1 MADGT
6 VDTLKIVVNWD
17 DKTARAGMEKMA
29 RLLEKIDTVSKG
41 TANSMS
47 NIETAAA
54 TAENKTEQAYT
65 AVAQAVQ
72 SATREHEGMT
82 AALREEKATATAASQ
97 SEKEALVDNAS
108 RADILNAKLETVNDR
123 IAKALNPDSN
133 ATTGYLATLVEK
145 AQRLEAELDK
155 VNSTNVFSSL
165 GESAKKALV
174 ENTTRAEI
182 LKAKLA
188 DVKVQLEQALNTEST
203 ATEGQIA
210 SLIEKAQ
217 KLQAQL
223 DKVNTPIEKTEDV
236 STNAAKAALLENAS
250 QADILNAKL
259 ADVNDSLQKALGNNS
274 KVTIGQ
280 FATLVEKSQKLQ
292 TELGKVNTEIEKTE
306 DVSKKAAKAA
316 LVENA
321 SQTDILKAKLADV
334 NDSLQKAL
342 GNDSKA
348 TVGQVASLVE
358 KSQKLQ
364 SQLDKINAEIA
375 KTTPELEKTSAELDK
390 TSKTS
395 AFTRLGA
402 AVKKATGSVSTLLS
416 AITRIAFYR
425 AIRALIKGITNA
437 IKTGVNDLYQ
447 WSKAMNG
454 EFASAM
460 DRASTSMLYFK
471 NAIGTVLE
479 PFLMR
484 LIPVLEKVTDAIVDM
499 MNEWNQAVA
508 YLQGRDTFTRAL
520 KVPKAYA
527 EAANDATKANE
538 KLKRSILGFDEI
550 NKLDDK
556 TDTAAANGAKNLDY
570 SSMFVTESANA
581 DIPTPIVDT
590 WNSWFDFIEQG
601 WLDFFD
607 QVDTWWNNLPGKV
620 NTWLEEIGTNV
631 YNWLT
636 ELGGNFIIG
645 LVKLGGSV
653 TTWLI
658 RAGGKLL
665 VWLIK
670 LGGSI
675 SEWFNLL
682 WTNFKSWL
690 NTLWTGFSGFFVM
703 LWQNI
708 SGFFVN
714 LWNGI
719 TSWATALWQTLTSW
733 WTFIVG
739 LFTGNFDKIKEGW
752 NGFWG
757 GLWGMLKAWLN
768 FIIGGVEWLV
778 NCIVNGVNWII
789 NTLNSFH
796 FKLPDWLGGYEVG
809 FNIKLIPQVKI
820 PRLADGGI
828 VADGQLFIANE
839 AGPELIGNYGGKSA
853 VMNNAQIVDAV
864 AGGVRDAN
872 AEQNALLREQNNLLR
887 ELLTTGFTS
896 TISTDSLV
904 SGLNRKNRRDGRT
917 VVPVGV

>member
-17 DKTARAGMEKMA
+17 DKTARAGMTKLL
-29 RLLEKIDTVSKG
+29 RLLEMIDTTSRG
-41 TANSMS
+41 TANSMGKVES
-47 NIETAAA
+47 AAA
-54 TAENKTEQAYT
+54 TAGSKTEQAYSG
-65 AVAQAVQ
+65 VSQAAQ
-72 SATREHEGMT
+72 SATRQHESVT
-82 AALREEKATATAASQ
+82 AALRKENTELSSVSQ
-97 SEKEALVDNAS
+97 
-108 RADILNAKLETVNDR
+108 
-123 IAKALNPDSN
+123 
-133 ATTGYLATLVEK
+133 
-145 AQRLEAELDK
+145 
-155 VNSTNVFSSL
+155 
-165 GESAKKALV
+165 SAKKAL
-174 ENTTRAEI
+174 T
-182 LKAKLA
+182 
-188 DVKVQLEQALNTEST
+188 
-203 ATEGQIA
+203 
-210 SLIEKAQ
+210 
-217 KLQAQL
+217 
-223 DKVNTPIEKTEDV
+223 
-236 STNAAKAALLENAS
+236 ENAS
-250 QADILNAKL
+250 RSEILNAKL
-259 ADVNDSLQKALGNNS
+259 ADVNARLQ
-274 KVTIGQ
+274 
-280 FATLVEKSQKLQ
+280 E
-292 TELGKVNTEIEKTE
+292 
-306 DVSKKAAKAA
+306 
-316 LVENA
+316 
-321 SQTDILKAKLADV
+321 
-334 NDSLQKAL
+334 AL

-364 SQLDKINAEIA
+364 SELDKIN
-375 KTTPELEKTSAELDK
+375 KTNVFS
-390 TSKTS
+390 
-395 AFTRLGA
+395 RLGA
-402 AVKKATGSVSTLLS
+402 TAKKAVGSVGTLLS
-416 AITRIAFYR
+416 TITRIAFYR
-425 AIRALIKGITNA
+425 AVRALIKGITNA

-447 WSKAMNG
+447 WSKAVDG
-454 EFASAM
+454 EFSKAM

-550 NKLDDK
+550 NKLNDK
-556 TDTAAANGAKNLDY
+556 TDTAAGSAANGLDY
-570 SSMFVTESANA
+570 SRMFVTESVNA
-581 DIPTPIVDT
+581 TIPTPVVDG
-590 WNSWFDFIEQG
+590 WNTWFDFIEQG

-607 QVDTWWNNLPGKV
+607 QVETWWNNLPGKV
-620 NTWLEEIGTNV
+620 NTWLENIGKNV
-631 YNWLT
+631 YNWLAKLGANVIT
-636 ELGGNFIIG
+636 GLITLGGN
-645 LVKLGGSV
+645 VS
-653 TTWLI
+653 
-658 RAGGKLL
+658 

-670 LGGSI
+670 LSGNILVGLIKLGGAI
-675 SEWFNLL
+675 WNWLGTL
-682 WTNFKSWL
+682 WTNFLSWL
-690 NTLWTGFSGFFVM
+690 NTLWTGISGFFVM

-714 LWNGI
+714 LWNGFA
-719 TSWATALWQTLTSW
+719 SWATSLWDTLKSW

>member
-17 DKTARAGMEKMA
+17 DKSARAGMTRLL
-29 RLLEKIDTVSKG
+29 RLLEMIDTTSSG

-47 NIETAAA
+47 KVEAAA
-54 TAENKTEQAYT
+54 SAAGSKTEQAYSG
-65 AVAQAVQ
+65 VSQAAQ
-72 SATREHEGMT
+72 SATRQHDSVT
-82 AALREEKATATAASQ
+82 AALQRENIALSSVSKTAKTS
-97 SEKEALVDNAS
+97 
-108 RADILNAKLETVNDR
+108 LNAYSSKLEILIAKYTDVNDR
-123 IAKALNPDSN
+123 
-133 ATTGYLATLVEK
+133 
-145 AQRLEAELDK
+145 LE
-155 VNSTNVFSSL
+155 
-165 GESAKKALV
+165 
-174 ENTTRAEI
+174 
-182 LKAKLA
+182 
-188 DVKVQLEQALNTEST
+188 
-203 ATEGQIA
+203 
-210 SLIEKAQ
+210 
-217 KLQAQL
+217 
-223 DKVNTPIEKTEDV
+223 
-236 STNAAKAALLENAS
+236 
-250 QADILNAKL
+250 
-259 ADVNDSLQKALGNNS
+259 
-274 KVTIGQ
+274 
-280 FATLVEKSQKLQ
+280 
-292 TELGKVNTEIEKTE
+292 
-306 DVSKKAAKAA
+306 
-316 LVENA
+316 
-321 SQTDILKAKLADV
+321 
-334 NDSLQKAL
+334 KAL

-348 TVGQVASLVE
+348 TIGQIASLVE
-358 KSQKLQ
+358 QAQKLR
-364 SQLDKINAEIA
+364 AEID
-375 KTTPELEKTSAELDK
+375 KTTESLNRENTEMEKTEETAKKAGKENV
-390 TSKTS
+390 S

-402 AVKKATGSVSTLLS
+402 AAKKAVGSVGTLLS
-416 AITRIAFYR
+416 TIARIAFYR
-425 AIRALIKGITNA
+425 AVRALIKGITNA

-447 WSKAMNG
+447 WSKAVDG
-454 EFASAM
+454 EFAAAM

-479 PFLMR
+479 PFLLR

-556 TDTAAANGAKNLDY
+556 TDTAAGSAANGLDY
-570 SSMFVTESANA
+570 STMFVTESVNA
-581 DIPTPIVDT
+581 DIPTPVVDG
-590 WNSWFDFIEQG
+590 WNTWFDFIEQG

-607 QVDTWWNNLPGKV
+607 QVETWWNKLPGKV
-620 NTWLEEIGTNV
+620 NTWLAGIGTNV
-631 YNWLT
+631 YDWLT

-665 VWLIK
+665 VWLIQ

-675 SEWFNLL
+675 SKWFDLL

-690 NTLWTGFSGFFVM
+690 NTMWTGFSGFFVM

-719 TSWATALWQTLTSW
+719 TEWATALWDTLKSW
-733 WTFIVG
+733 WTLIVG

-752 NGFWG
+752 NGFWS
-757 GLWGMLKAWLN
+757 GLWGMLKSWLN

-839 AGPELIGNYGGKSA
+839 AGPELVGNYGGKSA